1 MAQTER
7 DQAVIRSLLAD
18 NTSGNISPT
27 DMRDAIASLMGYA
40 ALALTPAGAPAVMN
54 TVGTTY
60 DLIDIY
66 DDIVAQSSD
75 VNVGGSDADLT
86 PDWRLVANADGFYKV
101 DFSASI
107 SSSQNN
113 RLLTFR
119 PFVNNAV
126 ALTEIQQF
134 MSNGADIQIISFSG
148 IGEFD
153 PGDQIDM
160 RVHVDTGT
168 SNLTFEA
175 ATFTMHRVG

>member
-7 DQAVIRSLLAD
+7 DQATIRSLLAD
-18 NTSGNISPT
+18 NVSGNISPT
-27 DMRDAIASLMGYA
+27 DMRDALASLMGYA
-40 ALALTPAGAPAVMN
+40 SLALTPTGAPATMSA
-54 TVGTTY
+54 VGTSFE
-60 DLIDIY
+60 LIDIY

-75 VNVGGSDADLT
+75 VNAAGSDADLT
-86 PDWRLVANADGFYKV
+86 PDFRLVANADGFYKV

-107 SSSQNN
+107 DSSANN

-134 MSNGADIQIISFSG
+134 MSNGSDIQIISFSG
-148 IGEFD
+148 IGNFD

-168 SNLTFEA
+168 SNITFHA

>member
-1 MAQTER
+1 MSQTER
-7 DQAVIRSLLAD
+7 DQATIRSLLAD
-18 NTSGNISPT
+18 NVSGNISPQ

-40 ALALTPAGAPAVMN
+40 SLALTPSGAPATMN
-54 TVGTTY
+54 TVGTSY

-66 DDIVAQSSD
+66 DEIVAQSSD
-75 VNVGGSDADLT
+75 VNIGGSDADLT
-86 PDWRLVANADGFYKV
+86 PDWRLVANSDGFFKV

-107 SSSQNN
+107 DSSANN
-113 RLLTFR
+113 KLLTFR

-134 MSNGADIQIISFSG
+134 MSNGPDIQIISFSG

-160 RVHVDTGT
+160 RVHIDSGT
-168 SNLTFEA
+168 SNLTFHA
-175 ATFTMHRVG
+175 ATFSMHRVG